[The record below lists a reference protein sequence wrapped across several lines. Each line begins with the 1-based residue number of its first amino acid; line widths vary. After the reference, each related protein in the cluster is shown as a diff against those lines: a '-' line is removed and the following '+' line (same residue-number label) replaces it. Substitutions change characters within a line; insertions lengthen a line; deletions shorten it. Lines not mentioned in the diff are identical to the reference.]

1 VEEETEETDTRTT
14 PTRGGTSA
22 LALPPPPPAPPTPDE
37 SLFTG
42 WRRSFVRLGP
52 IGHASRLSVVPDG
65 PGKYVFKVQST
76 GSCVGQTSEGIVTLY
91 VDCNLAPVP
100 DASVSYRPD
109 NLLDLELGGRYAAP
123 PPAPPPLPPPPPEL
137 PPLPPPLVA
146 GFVDPGESTAAPPAP
161 VTVYEPIE
169 PYPATKNLASVP
181 RCFDKGY
188 SRRRTFN
195 RPERKPR
202 VHRRRRGRGHVHVHV
217 DPHALPGAV
226 GADTWNLRGSA
237 RELFANRHGRDAS
250 ARSRG

>member
-1 VEEETEETDTRTT
+1 MRRTRERRR
-14 PTRGGTSA
+14 RGAG
-22 LALPPPPPAPPTPDE
+22 PARSRFHRRRRRRRPPTNPYSPAGD
-37 SLFTG
+37 
-42 WRRSFVRLGP
+42 VRLRDSGRLVRLFLFP
-52 IGHASRLSVVPDG
+52 YGQFGLTGKCFCNSGHASRLSVVPDG

-137 PPLPPPLVA
+137 PPLPPPLLA

-181 RCFDKGY
+181 RCFDKVILDGEL
-188 SRRRTFN
+188 STDPNENRAFIDDGEGGDTF
-195 RPERKPR
+195 
-202 VHRRRRGRGHVHVHV
+202 
-217 DPHALPGAV
+217 
-226 GADTWNLRGSA
+226 TYT
-237 RELFANRHGRDAS
+237 
-250 ARSRG
+250 